1 MLGAFRGVTR
11 NDAAFTRCSAHS
23 SGRSAVTENVPL
35 TRRQLRALE
44 EGRALT
50 PAAVP
55 VPTPPANRDIFAS
68 FDAATTPVVPMSQP
82 VAFAPLVE
90 APVPGPQRRSAK
102 APKKAVTRAPRAS
115 RSPKP
120 ARRAGAYSPLFST
133 VAMLF
138 AGALLVG
145 VSVPANAFITET
157 DVADAPVATKEAV
170 PSQTLAIAGD
180 LDAASVTRDA
190 FSVTSHAE
198 MLRIKYGNRSYGY
211 SATSGAVRWPFPN
224 AVPISDG
231 YGERVSPCRG
241 CSSFH
246 KGVDFTPG
254 AGTAIFAIA
263 KGTVVASESTNN
275 GFGTQVAIE
284 HVIKGQKV
292 TSFYGH
298 MKAGSVP
305 LKVGQTVAVGDFV
318 GLVGATGAAM
328 GAHLHLE
335 IWLDGVQVDPYAWLK
350 RNASN

>member
-1 MLGAFRGVTR
+1 M
-11 NDAAFTRCSAHS
+11 
-23 SGRSAVTENVPL
+23 TENVPL

-44 EGRALT
+44 EGRALA
-50 PAAVP
+50 PSDVP
-55 VPTPPANRDIFAS
+55 VPTPAAPSAALDIFAA
-68 FDAATTPVVPMSQP
+68 FDAKSAAALAPVIPASP
-82 VAFAPLVE
+82 AP
-90 APVPGPQRRSAK
+90 APVPVPMAVAAVPPRRAVR
-102 APKKAVTRAPRAS
+102 ATKKAVRAPGRT
-115 RSPKP
+115 
-120 ARRAGAYSPLFST
+120 RRPGRYSPLFST

-157 DVADAPVATKEAV
+157 DVTALPVAEKEVV

-180 LDAASVTRDA
+180 LDAAAVARDT
-190 FSVTSHAE
+190 FSVTSNAE
-198 MLRIKYGNRSYGY
+198 MLRLKYGNRSYGY
-211 SATSGAVRWPFPN
+211 SATSGAIRWPFPK
-224 AVPISDG
+224 AVSISDG

-241 CSSFH
+241 CSTFH

-318 GLVGATGAAM
+318 GLVGATGAAI

-350 RNASN
+350 KNAV

>member
-1 MLGAFRGVTR
+1 M
-11 NDAAFTRCSAHS
+11 
-23 SGRSAVTENVPL
+23 TENIPL

-68 FDAATTPVVPMSQP
+68 FDAVTTQVVPMSQP

-211 SATSGAVRWPFPN
+211 SVGVGAVQWPFPYT
-224 AVPISDG
+224 VPITDG
-231 YGERVSPCRG
+231 YGERAAPCRG
-241 CSSFH
+241 CSTFH
-246 KGVDFTPG
+246 KGLDFVPG
-254 AGTAIFAIA
+254 ADTPIYAIA
-263 KGTVVASESTNN
+263 AGTVTETSVSGS
-275 GFGTQVAIE
+275 GFGNYVMIE
-284 HVIKGQKV
+284 HVIKGKTV
-292 TSFYGH
+292 VSMYAH
-298 MKAGSVP
+298 MAMNSSP
-305 LKVGQTVAVGDFV
+305 LQVGQTVAVGDFV
-318 GLVGATGAAM
+318 GLVGRTGVATAP
-328 GAHLHLE
+328 HLHLE
-335 IWLDGVQVDPYAWLK
+335 IHVSGAPIDPYSWLVS
-350 RNASN
+350 NAAK

>member
-1 MLGAFRGVTR
+1 
-11 NDAAFTRCSAHS
+11 
-23 SGRSAVTENVPL
+23 
-35 TRRQLRALE
+35 
-44 EGRALT
+44 
-50 PAAVP
+50 
-55 VPTPPANRDIFAS
+55 
-68 FDAATTPVVPMSQP
+68 
-82 VAFAPLVE
+82 
-90 APVPGPQRRSAK
+90 
-102 APKKAVTRAPRAS
+102 
-115 RSPKP
+115 
-120 ARRAGAYSPLFST
+120 
-133 VAMLF
+133 MLF

-157 DVADAPVATKEAV
+157 DVADAPVATNEAV

-180 LDAASVTRDA
+180 LDAASVARDA

-198 MLRIKYGNRSYGY
+198 MLRLKYGNRSYGY
-211 SATSGAVRWPFPN
+211 SATSGAIRWPFPV
-224 AVPISDG
+224 AVAISDG

-254 AGTAIFAIA
+254 AGTAIFSIA

-350 RNASN
+350 RNAV